1 MTDSTH
7 TSPRTSPLEPR
18 SPRLVS
24 SCSSLPPRL
33 HLRDRGA
40 LQRTGLLIITFLICL
55 AGVGPLPIPS
65 LFSQIPHDRG
75 WVPVPAESL
84 QDLAD
89 AIERARS
96 ERNSRRERDALLLFS
111 ERLLEPIP
119 DGGFP
124 IGGGRWIGPGG
135 YLRMAVRALD
145 EENRARFSDAL
156 DLLFEA
162 RYQRPDLPRSV
173 ERWLRDLPVSE
184 TFDHIREEIAASQLE
199 AGRTQSW
206 LELAAQ
212 GKPRGVDLPTDAV
225 SRWLSPV
232 TERDVPELARPYTPV
247 ISALW
252 PSPGDLRSPWKPGAI
267 RVEPIF
273 AADRTYLTT
282 PDGVHCW
289 DNSSGRERWFFP
301 FVSDAP
307 PTLPGTIRR
316 PTLCGPTLVVT
327 TERGIYGLDREFG
340 TLRWELRGED
350 LFPPAGANPENLTAS
365 PLLSISPPA
374 LSEHGVVIAATRLIS
389 GSLDLRVVLLDAAGK
404 VLWNRDAGSAT
415 GATHLA
421 LGSVLA
427 APIAHGNTVFISTG
441 RGSILAHSLLDGALL
456 WTTTYSGFAPGASR
470 DALKNAPRP
479 RDARLEC
486 DGPYLFGTALD
497 SNQLSICRRNDGG
510 MHCEIPLGDQRWW
523 GLNSDTPES
532 TTILLASPDHVTSW
546 IVDERGTRALPPAE
560 LEPEFPRFTGPPIAV
575 AREWWIPHESGV
587 YRLDEKG
594 SVISVVDLA
603 PNGTVRGVS
612 RKGDQLL
619 ISGDGFVEMR
629 QPRIPPPNTLQSLWR
644 EVARGQLDALPNPLP
659 PLDENTPIDARAEE
673 ERVARTILWQ
683 LRRPGV
689 DVALRQRAVPA
700 AVARI
705 VRLDQRTRAAVRE
718 AVAAEKRGE
727 VELAAELCWLALSEA
742 ELDLPIAIA
751 PLGPVPLELVVR
763 QVLTRLRDDREKYPQ
778 QERWEERASKALRE
792 GTGLPTLDG
801 LLDVFRRYPGTTAG
815 RRAALDAAESLY
827 RYGNLRLAL
836 DHLEKLVLF
845 EPNNAEAVEAR
856 FRIVELAREL
866 GDAPR
871 AQALLTELT
880 DLYGELSLTQI
891 QNGEARVLTVAER
904 VAALA
909 ETIPPLDSPKE
920 PGVVDLPLQPVWRTR
935 TELEH
940 QRNLVVV
947 PVPEKSD
954 VEFLTISRRSIELR
968 NSQTGDRLWH
978 RTLPRIP
985 KSDQIPMWSDVGRLG
1000 RPIALDGESLW
1011 VTDRRELF
1019 RIHLEDGQ
1027 IAWSQSLPTIT
1038 PPSDDRSATPIIDT
1052 IEESAFGDGII
1063 VVRGIEGKIT
1073 AFDATSGTVLWTRE
1087 LTGAL
1092 EGPLQTQDGYLLIGT
1107 NSPPRVELWR
1117 LNSGEQ
1123 LWSFEVEPL
1132 GTTLAQEPWF
1142 APKSTD
1148 SLTTSTLPDLFLFL
1162 EKGEVIRIDPNSNLR
1177 RWAQAF
1183 PQMLKRMHRPEGMT
1197 FWIAEM
1203 YWKRDQPALY
1213 AIAPDT
1219 GELLWIRPSRLN
1231 PRALH
1236 QVLAYDGDLYLVEGD
1251 YNQRVA
1257 VCLEVPR
1264 AFHPL
1269 PTEDTRE
1276 LRTRW
1281 TSRLSQSWDI
1291 PRMRIHQDWI
1301 LLEDVLNCDLS
1312 ILSRETGI
1320 PIAPREGFET
1330 VLEFLR
1336 GRQQLYFAG
1345 FVGETLVLQTKRGGL
1360 GLRAPDPIES
1370 RARLWARLEELPLG
1384 GGSQSSSDPVQD
1396 SIRTFQSGHIE
1407 ESVTLLESAIEE
1419 PSLDLNRRRQLHYR
1433 LEGLNEELG
1442 ELKDLDWRIPRLE
1455 VAPVVDGSLEEAWNA
1470 AVAWPIQTPRYFHP
1484 IQGGVEDGANWR
1496 GKRDLS
1502 LVVLA
1507 AWSDVGFHLALD
1519 VQDDSV
1525 QVYDKD
1531 LDYWNGDCLLLAFDY
1546 LGDGGTRPDSD
1557 DQLMTLALTVPN
1569 RRPPGGPGG
1578 GGAGGQQGANPPP
1591 PPESSQPEGQFQVL
1605 RKGDGSGVVYEVM
1618 IPWTT
1623 FREARAQESIPHPGM
1638 AFRMNLV
1645 LTDDDNGRASTTY
1658 MSLSTGQMLEERSN
1672 QAVWNVFIPDRFP
1685 RLLLGR

>member
-1 MTDSTH
+1 LTDSDHKST
-7 TSPRTSPLEPR
+7 RTDHPEPK
-18 SPRLVS
+18 
-24 SCSSLPPRL
+24 SLRAAIFNSIGPEPHHSRIRCIRQPVAVL
-33 HLRDRGA
+33 IIA
-40 LQRTGLLIITFLICL
+40 LLISLGGIVPFQ
-55 AGVGPLPIPS
+55 LPS
-65 LFSQIPHDRG
+65 AFSQTPHDRG
-75 WVPVPAESL
+75 WVPVPAEAL

-89 AIERARS
+89 AIERARA
-96 ERNSRRERDALLLFS
+96 EQNPRRERDALLLFS

-135 YLRMAVRALD
+135 YLKMAVRALD
-145 EENRARFSDAL
+145 DEHRARFTESL

-162 RYQRPDLPRSV
+162 RYQRPDRPRSV
-173 ERWLRDLPVSE
+173 ERWLRDLPVSDS
-184 TFDHIREEIAASQLE
+184 FDHIRKEIAASQLE

-206 LELAAQ
+206 LELVAL
-212 GKPRGVDLPTDAV
+212 GEPRGVDLAPDSV
-225 SRWLSPV
+225 SRWFSPV
-232 TERDVPELARPYTPV
+232 ADREAPELARPYTPV

-252 PSPGDLRSPWKPGAI
+252 PAPGDLRSPWKPGAI
-267 RVEPIF
+267 RVEPVF
-273 AADRTYLTT
+273 ATDRTYLTT
-282 PDGVHCW
+282 PDGVYCW
-289 DNSSGRERWFFP
+289 DNSTGRERWFFP
-301 FVSDAP
+301 FLSDAP
-307 PTLPGTIRR
+307 PALPGTLRR

-327 TERGIYGLDREFG
+327 TEQGIYGLDREFG
-340 TLRWELRGED
+340 TLRWELPGKD
-350 LFPPAGANPENLTAS
+350 LFPTPGLNSETLTNS

-389 GSLDLRVVLLDAAGK
+389 GSLDLRVVLLDSAGK

-441 RGSILAHSLLDGALL
+441 RGSLLAHSLLDGALL

-486 DGPYLFGTALD
+486 DGPYLFVTALD
-497 SNQLSICRRNDGG
+497 SNQLSVCRRADGA
-510 MHCEIPLGDQRWW
+510 MHGEIPLGDQRWW
-523 GLNSDTPES
+523 GLNAGTQER
-532 TTILLASPDHVTSW
+532 TTILLASPNHVTSW
-546 IVDERGTRALPPAE
+546 AVDERGLRGLPSAE
-560 LEPEFPRFTGPPIAV
+560 LAPEYPRFTGPPIAV
-575 AREWWIPHESGV
+575 AGEWWIPHESGV
-587 YRLDEKG
+587 YRLDQKG
-594 SVISVVDLA
+594 EVVSVVDLA
-603 PNGTVRGVS
+603 PIGTVRGVT

-619 ISGDGFVEMR
+619 ISGDGFIELR
-629 QPRIPPPNTLQSLWR
+629 QPRSPPPNTLQSLWR
-644 EVARGQLDALPNPLP
+644 EVARGQLAALPNPLP
-659 PLDENTPIDARAEE
+659 TLNENTPIDARAEE

-683 LRRPGV
+683 LRRPGI
-689 DVALRQRAVPA
+689 DAALRKRAVPA
-700 AVARI
+700 AVERI
-705 VRLDQRTRAAVRE
+705 VRLDQRTRTAVRE
-718 AVAAEKRGE
+718 AIAAEKRGE
-727 VELAAELCWLALSEA
+727 SELAMDLCWIALREA
-742 ELDLPIAIA
+742 EFDLPIDVP

-763 QVLTRLRDDREKYPQ
+763 QILTRLRNDREEYPN
-778 QERWEERASKALRE
+778 QERWEQRASRALRE
-792 GTGLPTLDG
+792 GNGLPTLDS
-801 LLDVFRRYPGTTAG
+801 LLDVFRRYPGTSVS

-836 DHLEKLVLF
+836 NHLEKMVLF

-866 GDAPR
+866 GNVSR
-871 AQALLTELT
+871 AHSLLSELNE
-880 DLYGELSLTQI
+880 LYGELPLTQV
-891 QNGEARVLTVAER
+891 QNGETRVLTVAER
-904 VAALA
+904 VTTLA
-909 ETIPPLDSPKE
+909 KTIPPLDSSNE

-947 PVPEKSD
+947 PVSEKSD
-954 VEFLTISRRSIELR
+954 SGFLTISRRSIELR
-968 NSQTGDRLWH
+968 DSQTGDRLWH

-985 KSDQIPMWSDVGRLG
+985 QSDQIPLWSDIGRLS
-1000 RPIALDGESLW
+1000 RPIAVDAKSLW

-1027 IAWSQSLPTIT
+1027 IAWSKSLPLIS
-1038 PPSDDRSATPIIDT
+1038 PPNDELLANPALNT
-1052 IEESAFGDGII
+1052 IEEFAFGDGII
-1063 VVRGIEGKIT
+1063 VVRGVEGKIT
-1073 AFDATSGTVLWTRE
+1073 AFDARSGATLWTRD
-1087 LTGAL
+1087 LTGVL
-1092 EGPLQTQDGYLLIGT
+1092 EGPMQIQTGYLLIGT
-1107 NSPPRVELWR
+1107 NSPPRIELWK
-1117 LNSGEQ
+1117 LDSGKS

-1142 APKSTD
+1142 APISDGT
-1148 SLTTSTLPDLFLFL
+1148 LTTATLPELFLFL
-1162 EKGEVIRIDPNSNLR
+1162 EHGEIIRIDPSSNTR
-1177 RWAQAF
+1177 RWSQAF
-1183 PQMLKRMHRPEGMT
+1183 PQMLKRMHQPEGME

-1203 YWKRDQPALY
+1203 YWKRDQPAQY
-1213 AIAPDT
+1213 GIAPDT
-1219 GELLWIRPSRLN
+1219 GDLLWVRPSRQQ
-1231 PRALH
+1231 PRVLH
-1236 QVLAYDGDLYLVEGD
+1236 QVLAYEGDLYLVEGD

-1264 AFHPL
+1264 AFHQL
-1269 PTEDTRE
+1269 STEDTRE

-1281 TSRLSQSWDI
+1281 TSRLSQSWDT

-1330 VLEFLR
+1330 VFKFLR

-1370 RARLWARLEELPLG
+1370 RARLWARLGELPLG
-1384 GGSQSSSDPVQD
+1384 GATQASSHPVQD
-1396 SIRTFQSGHIE
+1396 SMRIFQSGHIE
-1407 ESVTLLESAIEE
+1407 ESVALLESAIEE
-1419 PSLDLNRRRQLHYR
+1419 PTLDLNRRRQLLYR

-1442 ELKDLDWRIPRLE
+1442 ELQDLDWRIPRLE
-1455 VAPVVDGSLEEAWNA
+1455 VPPVVDGSLEEAWNA
-1470 AVAWPIQTPRYFHP
+1470 AVAWPIRTPRYFHP

-1502 LVVLA
+1502 LIVLA

-1569 RRPPGGPGG
+1569 RRAPGGPGG

-1591 PPESSQPEGQFQVL
+1591 PPESNQPEGQFQVL

-1623 FREARAQESIPHPGM
+1623 FREAREQDSIPHPGM
-1638 AFRMNLV
+1638 SFRMNLV
-1645 LTDDDNGRASTTY
+1645 LTDDDSGRASTTY

-1672 QAVWNVFIPDRFP
+1672 QTVWNVFIPERFP